1 MSRHRLLKAVRFC
14 LLLSFILTCVPVCA
28 LATEYWQGYD
38 DRGESV
44 EVIVRY
50 GEGLHQGADVFL
62 RDRGTSTQTEGTV
75 TAVLENDGQSV
86 RVEIVAGGIQRTC
99 VLRR

>member
-1 MSRHRLLKAVRFC
+1 MSRHPFLKGLRLC
-14 LLLSFILTCVPVCA
+14 LLLSFLLPCTPQSA

-50 GEGLHQGADVFL
+50 GEGLHEGADVFL
-62 RDRGTSTQTEGTV
+62 RERGTSTQAEGSI
-75 TAVLENDGQSV
+75 TAVLGSDGQSV
-86 RVEIVAGGIQRTC
+86 RVEIQAGGMRRTC